1 MAAANKINNTFAVI
15 LSTTLALKLILS
27 VWFPVT
33 GDEAYFV
40 LWGKYPDY
48 GFYDHPPMLGWWL
61 TAQLWVSDALWWL
74 RLPSVLVTT
83 GIGWTI
89 YQLLRKHDDRVAA
102 WAASLYLLAPINL
115 LGIVIANDVPLLFWG
130 FLAVLAFYRAQADD
144 HPGWYLLSGALLGLA
159 FLSKF
164 FAGVLGIAFALYVL
178 LFVRRGIKPW
188 IGIGLVLLAAL
199 PGVAVNLLWN
209 YNHCWNNYLFNL
221 FNRTRESGLSLTN
234 IGIYLVVLV
243 YALTPPVVYYLYQA
257 RSGLVAAMRSRQ
269 GLFVGLFLI
278 GIALFSVVAARQPFG
293 LHWLLVFYPLLF
305 LGLPAVLSEQ
315 VLSTCFRFMV
325 PFAAIHVLVVVS
337 LLMMPVSAFRVLAG
351 PYPFIVFGTYTNEIL
366 AKLDRIEGDYIYATD
381 NYTVSATAAYRGNR
395 RVIVFGGGSQHGRQ
409 DDLLTD
415 FRELDGRNILVL
427 RFSPHSRQDIEP
439 YFDRVTF
446 REIEVQG
453 AKYYLALG
461 QGFRYRAYR
470 DAVLRHIH
478 DTYYKIPAY
487 LPVGG
492 CYMRD
497 RYFSEDS
504 QGG

>member
-1 MAAANKINNTFAVI
+1 
-15 LSTTLALKLILS
+15 
-27 VWFPVT
+27 
-33 GDEAYFV
+33 
-40 LWGKYPDY
+40 
-48 GFYDHPPMLGWWL
+48 
-61 TAQLWVSDALWWL
+61 
-74 RLPSVLVTT
+74 
-83 GIGWTI
+83 
-89 YQLLRKHDDRVAA
+89 
-102 WAASLYLLAPINL
+102 
-115 LGIVIANDVPLLFWG
+115 
-130 FLAVLAFYRAQADD
+130 
-144 HPGWYLLSGALLGLA
+144 
-159 FLSKF
+159 
-164 FAGVLGIAFALYVL
+164 
-178 LFVRRGIKPW
+178 
-188 IGIGLVLLAAL
+188 
-199 PGVAVNLLWN
+199 
-209 YNHCWNNYLFNL
+209 
-221 FNRTRESGLSLTN
+221 
-234 IGIYLVVLV
+234 
-243 YALTPPVVYYLYQA
+243 
-257 RSGLVAAMRSRQ
+257 
-269 GLFVGLFLI
+269 
-278 GIALFSVVAARQPFG
+278 
-293 LHWLLVFYPLLF
+293 
-305 LGLPAVLSEQ
+305 
-315 VLSTCFRFMV
+315 MV